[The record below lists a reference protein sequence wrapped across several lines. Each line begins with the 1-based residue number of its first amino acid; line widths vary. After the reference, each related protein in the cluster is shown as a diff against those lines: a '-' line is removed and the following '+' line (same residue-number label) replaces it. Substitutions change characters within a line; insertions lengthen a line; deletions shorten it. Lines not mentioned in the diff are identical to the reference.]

1 MNNNKIRIENHNPF
15 NLCVRSNLR
24 DYILSPISEDGT
36 PTIEYLTLEE
46 LLWIDGNTNAIR
58 TGLITINEDDR
69 KAVFKEMKFEDGD
82 KILTNADV
90 ENILTNPSVDGLNKI
105 ISITDSSVFD
115 RIYSVFVGLKEGG
128 SVDISNRVIN
138 LINERYKEFK
148 RGQNVSHISIERK
161 DTEMPISQDKA
172 KELEA
177 QNASLKDEISELKE
191 MMKQLMANQSQEKPK
206 RNTKKTEG

>member
-1 MNNNKIRIENHNPF
+1 MNNNKIRIENYNPF

-46 LLWIDGNTNAIR
+46 LLWIDSNTNAIR
-58 TGLITINEDDR
+58 TGLITINEADR
-69 KAVFKEMKFEDGD
+69 KTVFKEMKFEDGD

-90 ENILTNPSVDGLNKI
+90 EDILVNPSVEGLKRI
-105 ISITDSSVFD
+105 IDVTDSSIFD
-115 RIYSVFVGLKEGG
+115 RIYTVFTGLKEGG
-128 SVDISNRVIN
+128 SVDVSNRVIN
-138 LINERYKEFK
+138 LMNERYKEFK
-148 RGQNVSHISIERK
+148 RGQNVSHITIEKK
-161 DTEMPISQDKA
+161 DTETPISQDKA

-206 RNTKKTEG
+206 RTTKKTEG

>member
-1 MNNNKIRIENHNPF
+1 MNNNKIKIENHNPF

-90 ENILTNPSVDGLNKI
+90 ENILTNPSVDGLNRI

-177 QNASLKDEISELKE
+177 QNESLKGEISELKE

-206 RNTKKTEG
+206 RNTKKAEG

>member
-24 DYILSPISEDGT
+24 DYILSPVSEDGT

-46 LLWIDGNTNAIR
+46 LLWVDSNTNAIR
-58 TGLITINEDDR
+58 TGLITINETDR
-69 KAVFKEMKFEDGD
+69 QAVFKEMKFEDGD

-90 ENILTNPSVDGLNKI
+90 EDILVNPSVEGLKKI
-105 ISITDSSVFD
+105 IDVTDSSIFD
-115 RIYSVFVGLKEGG
+115 RIYTVFTGLKEGG

-138 LINERYKEFK
+138 LMNERYKEFK
-148 RGQNVSHISIERK
+148 RGQNVSHITIEKK
-161 DTEMPISQDKA
+161 DTDRPISQDKA

-177 QNASLKDEISELKE
+177 QNESLRDEISELKE
-191 MMKQLMANQSQEKPK
+191 MMKQLMASQTEK
-206 RNTKKTEG
+206 TKKTTKKNTEG

>member
-46 LLWIDGNTNAIR
+46 LLWIDSNTNAIR
-58 TGLITINEDDR
+58 TGLITINDDDR

-82 KILTNADV
+82 EILTNSEI
-90 ENILTNPSVDGLNKI
+90 ENILVNPSVEGLKRI
-105 ISITDSSVFD
+105 ISVTNASVFD
-115 RIYSVFVGLKEGG
+115 RVYSVFVGLKEGG

-138 LINERYKEFK
+138 LMNERYKEFK
-148 RGQNVSHISIERK
+148 RGQNVSHITIERT
-161 DTEMPISQDKA
+161 DTEKPISQDKA

-191 MMKQLMANQSQEKPK
+191 MMKQLMANQTQEKPK
-206 RNTKKTEG
+206 KTTKKTEG